1 MVTNLPLLGY
11 TRLHLALLLCFFF
24 SFPVVRKL
32 GSAFEITYPQN
43 AVKFQ
48 SWITAM
54 GKGVTNLTG
63 EEEKLRGTKVSVYIP
78 P

>member
-1 MVTNLPLLGY
+1 MPYYFV
-11 TRLHLALLLCFFF
+11 FFF